1 MLMPRN
7 TGRGGE
13 AQLGGVLRRYE
24 AADGAADEW
33 SCSYYH
39 SSSLILV
46 VVVIK
51 EKEEALFFL

>member
-46 VVVIK
+46 
-51 EKEEALFFL
+51 KEEALFFL